1 MGMLE
6 GKVIGDVM
14 AIKIAEIGA
23 QGSERTFTIV
33 SKDETGEIATCSG
46 SYGYMLEDGTIFDG
60 DVRNTDLEKAL
71 PIIMETGVTRAF
83 SMVRGHFKSQDGQW
97 LHIDTGCGNHFF
109 LREIIGK
116 EFFKR
121 FAGQDTYS
129 IYLRG
134 VEVVQEILKEMK

>member
-71 PIIMETGVTRAF
+71 PIIKETGVTRAF

-109 LREIIGK
+109 LCESIGK

-121 FAGQDTYS
+121 FVGQDTYL

>member
-1 MGMLE
+1 
-6 GKVIGDVM
+6 
-14 AIKIAEIGA
+14 
-23 QGSERTFTIV
+23 
-33 SKDETGEIATCSG
+33 
-46 SYGYMLEDGTIFDG
+46 MLEDGTIFDG

-71 PIIMETGVTRAF
+71 PIIKETGVTRAF

-109 LREIIGK
+109 LRESIGK

-121 FAGQDTYS
+121 FVGQDTYL